1 MHIISFLT
9 SSFAF
14 RAQLTLFQA
23 LTTQLQKRQRCLP
36 SNSSPLTSH
45 FRAGLV
51 FKRVHLLEICMKGV
65 YWKVGIEQECKLQK
79 NRQHIHISTQRE
91 KKRSFRSSSFFCLS
105 HIFSLYS
112 DHVLLEEASVWPWA
126 TPSFLLPEET
136 FNLSLPPS
144 LCPWLW
150 LSHTFVRCYLWVLY
164 AYSTCW
170 CWRVWAKAAARER
183 NERQKR
189 KEYIEEDAGSY
200 RKFVDV

>member
-79 NRQHIHISTQRE
+79 NRQHIHISTQR
-91 KKRSFRSSSFFCLS
+91 KKKASVPVLFYASPT
-105 HIFSLYS
+105 FSLS
-112 DHVLLEEASVWPWA
+112 ILIM
-126 TPSFLLPEET
+126 SFLRRPAFDREPHPLSSCQRK
-136 FNLSLPPS
+136 LSISVSLPRFARGSGS
-144 LCPWLW
+144 LIL
-150 LSHTFVRCYLWVLY
+150 LSGVIYECCMPTAPAGAGESEPRQLL
-164 AYSTCW
+164 
-170 CWRVWAKAAARER
+170 ER